1 MPESQT
7 VVELLSPIQR
17 KRLYIVFAIISGV
30 IGATLAGFA
39 AVSMVAPVGLI
50 FASTFFNFLG
60 TAFGIFAASNI
71 ADTSVSPP
79 PQVTD

>member
-71 ADTSVSPP
+71 TEPSVSPP